1 MTDKVDRLA
10 EQEAVLA
17 AKLKS
22 TREERLREEAR
33 LASRRAEL
41 VGKVVLKQVKEGKL
55 EANWLRELLGEN
67 LSRKADRALFDLN
80 RAAEDERVLE
90 PEYSGQQRI
99 GEGESETADSADE
112 VGLAAP
118 TASLGH

>member
-1 MTDKVDRLA
+1 MTEKVDRLA

-22 TREERLREEAR
+22 TREERLREEER

-41 VGKVVLKQVKEGKL
+41 VGKVVLKQVEEGKL
-55 EANWLRELLGEN
+55 EASWLRELLGEN
-67 LSRKADRALFDLN
+67 LSRKTDRALFDLD

-90 PEYSGQQRI
+90 PDSGQQRVA
-99 GEGESETADSADE
+99 ESQSETADSSGE
-112 VGLAAP
+112 VGLATA
-118 TASLGH
+118 TASLGR